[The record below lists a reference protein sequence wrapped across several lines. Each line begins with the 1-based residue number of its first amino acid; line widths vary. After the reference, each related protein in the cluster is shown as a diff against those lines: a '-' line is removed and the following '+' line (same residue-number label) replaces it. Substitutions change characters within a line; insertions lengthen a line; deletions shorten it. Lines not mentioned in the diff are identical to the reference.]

1 MITHAYMGIWL
12 SYLNIIIFHVFFFF
26 LSAVAPSV
34 NGGDCRLS
42 TINGGCPDKEQC
54 RLTCSGCYRGVGT
67 IVSYCETGAG
77 GLPYTQCFCVM
88 TKGANCNPGPGP
100 KCPNWPRPP
109 PSSLTGNNTTV

>member
-1 MITHAYMGIWL
+1 MHIWL
-12 SYLNIIIFHVFFFF
+12 SYLNIIIFHVCFFF

-109 PSSLTGNNTTV
+109 PSSLTGHNTTM